1 MANWTPSEKKILS
14 DSEKIFLKYG
24 EKEGLYQLEK
34 LLPQKSHASIDH
46 KTRGLRSHLFSTL
59 KKEKEGEVMK
69 DKNLVDAQK
78 FAKEI
83 LAGLEGQK
91 PILYLP
97 RKKKI
102 FSGKIIESAA
112 LMLSDIHCGQ
122 VNKFP
127 DKNGKMQITYDT
139 EIMVQEF
146 DRLLDG
152 VFTVNTLL
160 STSYHIKKL
169 YIFGVG
175 DYMENDV
182 IFKGQRFFIDKSVG
196 QQLKTLVN
204 VFSSFLLRCAE
215 MFDEVEFICVAGNHG
230 RFQMGRDAAPIDN
243 NWDNLFGWMMEIM
256 FRGNERIKI
265 TVPETWFYLAEV
277 YGWKYFLHH
286 GDTVYSWMN
295 IPYYGLKRQGT
306 ARRIEMPFDIEC
318 IGHFHHRMEIPI
330 SGESITLV
338 NGGWISKSDFGWR
351 KFGVLSKPE
360 QIYFGISPK
369 RARSWCFNLDLLHS
383 KHELKKLLKEAKGG
397 KS

>member
-1 MANWTPSEKKILS
+1 MISKNCLYCGKPIEDESSNHIKQFCDDKCRHKFNRNGSLVNSNKVREQNEKS
-14 DSEKIFLKYG
+14 V
-24 EKEGLYQLEK
+24 KEDK
-34 LLPQKSHASIDH
+34 
-46 KTRGLRSHLFSTL
+46 
-59 KKEKEGEVMK
+59 M
-69 DKNLVDAQK
+69 KNLVDAQD

-83 LAGLEGQK
+83 LDGLGKQK

-97 RKKKI
+97 KNKKI
-102 FSGKIIESAA
+102 FKGKIVEAAA
-112 LMLSDIHCGQ
+112 LMLSDIHAGQ

-127 DKNGKMQITYDT
+127 DESGKLVTTYDT
-139 EIMVQEF
+139 NIMVQEF

-160 STSYHIKKL
+160 SGSYQLNKL
-169 YIFGVG
+169 YIFGLG

-182 IFKGQRFFIDKSVG
+182 IYKGQRFFIDKSVG
-196 QQLKTLVN
+196 QQLKMLVN
-204 VFSSFLLRCAE
+204 VFSDFLLRCAE

-230 RFQMGRDAAPIDN
+230 RFQMGRDAAPIEN
-243 NWDNLFGWMMEIM
+243 NFDNLFGWMLEIM
-256 FRGNERIKI
+256 FRGNKKVKI
-265 TVPETWFYLAEV
+265 TVPETWFYVARV
-277 YGWKYFLHH
+277 YDWKYFLHH

-306 ARRIEMPFDIEC
+306 ARRIEIPFDIEC

-383 KHELKKLLKEAKGG
+383 KSELKELRGEK
-397 KS
+397 